1 MKFFYTVLAFA
12 PQVFAAL
19 TYKGVDWSSVTVEE
33 GSGYTYK
40 NTAGTTQA
48 LETILAAS
56 GVNTVRQ
63 RIWVN
68 PSSGQY
74 NLAYNLALAKRA
86 KAAGLKI
93 YLDLHF
99 SDTWADPSHQ
109 VNKSATHTTSLSIKA
124 NFFLHQAIP
133 SGWPTDTVGNLA
145 WEVYNYTL
153 AVSDAFASAGISP
166 SIISI
171 GNEIRAG
178 LLWPIGTT
186 SSYYNI
192 ASLLH
197 SASAGIKDST
207 LATKPKIMIHLD
219 NGYSWSE
226 QQYFYKTV
234 LAAGPLLT
242 TDFDMMGVSYYP
254 FYSSAATLA
263 SLKTSLTNMASTW
276 GKQLVVA
283 ETNWPFACPS
293 PAYTFPSDT
302 TSIPFSAAGQ
312 TTWIKDVAAVVAGV
326 SGGVGLFYW
335 EPAWINNAALGSSCS
350 DAILFD
356 SKGVARS
363 SLSAFASI

>member
-1 MKFFYTVLAFA
+1 MKFFYSVLAFA

-19 TYKGVDWSSVTVEE
+19 TYKGVDWSSVSVEE
-33 GSGYTYK
+33 KSGYTYK

-48 LETILAAS
+48 LETILKAS

-86 KAAGLKI
+86 KAAGLNI

-99 SDTWADPSHQ
+99 SDTWADPS
-109 VNKSATHTTSLSIKA
+109 
-124 NFFLHQAIP
+124 HQAIP

-207 LATKPKIMIHLD
+207 LTTKPKIMIHLD

-254 FYSSAATLA
+254 FYTSAATLA

-293 PAYTFPSDT
+293 PAYAFPSDA

>member
-1 MKFFYTVLAFA
+1 MKFFYSVLAFA

-19 TYKGVDWSSVTVEE
+19 TYKGVDWSSVSVEE
-33 GSGYTYK
+33 KSGYTYK

-48 LETILAAS
+48 LETILKAS

-86 KAAGLKI
+86 KAAGLNI

-99 SDTWADPSHQ
+99 SDTWADPS
-109 VNKSATHTTSLSIKA
+109 
-124 NFFLHQAIP
+124 HQAIP

-192 ASLLH
+192 SSLLH

-207 LATKPKIMIHLD
+207 LTTKPKIMIHLD

-226 QQYFYKTV
+226 QQFFYKTV

-276 GKQLVVA
+276 GKQIVVA

-293 PAYTFPSDT
+293 PAFAFPSDA

-312 TTWIKDVAAVVAGV
+312 TTWIKDVAAIVAGV

-335 EPAWINNAALGSSCS
+335 EPAWIDNAALGSSCS

>member
-1 MKFFYTVLAFA
+1 MKFFYSVLAFA

-19 TYKGVDWSSVTVEE
+19 TYKGVDWSSVSVEE
-33 GSGYTYK
+33 KSGYTYK

-48 LETILAAS
+48 LETILKAS

-68 PSSGQY
+68 PSDGQY

-86 KAAGLKI
+86 KAAGLNI

-99 SDTWADPSHQ
+99 SDTWADPG
-109 VNKSATHTTSLSIKA
+109 
-124 NFFLHQAIP
+124 HQAIP

-178 LLWPIGTT
+178 LLWPIGST

-197 SASAGIKDST
+197 SASAGIKAST
-207 LATKPKIMIHLD
+207 LTTKPKIMIHLD
-219 NGYSWSE
+219 NGYSWSD

-242 TDFDMMGVSYYP
+242 TDFDMMGVSHYP
-254 FYSSAATLA
+254 FYNSAATLA

-293 PAYTFPSDT
+293 PAFAFPSDA

-312 TTWIKDVAAVVAGV
+312 TTWIKDVAAIVAGV

-335 EPAWINNAALGSSCS
+335 EPAWINRAALGSSCS

>member
-1 MKFFYTVLAFA
+1 MKFFYFVLALA

-19 TYKGVDWSSVTVEE
+19 TYKGVDWSSLTVEE
-33 GSGYTYK
+33 QAGYTYK

-63 RIWVN
+63 RVWVN

-99 SDTWADPSHQ
+99 TDSWADSGSQ
-109 VNKSATHTTSLSIKA
+109 T
-124 NFFLHQAIP
+124 IP
-133 SGWPTDTVGNLA
+133 SGWPTDTVNNLA
-145 WEVYNYTL
+145 WELYNYTL

-178 LLWPIGTT
+178 LLWPLGKTP
-186 SSYYNI
+186 SYSNI
-192 ASLLH
+192 ATLLH

-207 LATKPKIMIHLD
+207 LTTQPKIMIHLD
-219 NGYSWSE
+219 NGWDWSG
-226 QQYFYKTV
+226 QNRFYKNV
-234 LAAGPLLT
+234 LAAGPLLS
-242 TDFDMMGVSYYP
+242 TDYDIMGVSYYP
-254 FYSSAATLA
+254 FYSASATLA
-263 SLKTSLTNMASTW
+263 NLNTTLTNMASTW
-276 GKQLVVA
+276 GKNLVVA

-293 PAYTFPSDT
+293 PAYAFPSDT
-302 TSIPFSAAGQ
+302 KSIPFSAAGQ
-312 TTWIKDVAAVVAGV
+312 TTWIKDVASIVAGV
-326 SGGVGLFYW
+326 GGGLGLGLFYW
-335 EPAWINNAALGSSCS
+335 EPAWVQNAGLGSSCS
-350 DAILFD
+350 DNLLFAY
-356 SKGVARS
+356 SGTARS
-363 SLSAFASI
+363 SLSTFASI

>member
-1 MKFFYTVLAFA
+1 MKFFYSVLAFA

-19 TYKGVDWSSVTVEE
+19 TYKGVDWSSVSVEE
-33 GSGYTYK
+33 KSGYTYK

-48 LETILAAS
+48 LETILKAS

-86 KAAGLKI
+86 KAAGLNI

-99 SDTWADPSHQ
+99 SDTWADPS
-109 VNKSATHTTSLSIKA
+109 
-124 NFFLHQAIP
+124 HQAIP

-197 SASAGIKDST
+197 SASAGIKDSS
-207 LATKPKIMIHLD
+207 LSTKPKIMIHLD

-242 TDFDMMGVSYYP
+242 SDFDMMGVSYYP
-254 FYSSAATLA
+254 FYNSAATLA

-293 PAYTFPSDT
+293 PAYAFPSDA

>member
-1 MKFFYTVLAFA
+1 MKFFYSVLAFA

-33 GSGYTYK
+33 QSGYTYK

-48 LETILAAS
+48 LETILKAS

-86 KAAGLKI
+86 KAAGLNI

-99 SDTWADPSHQ
+99 SDTWADPS
-109 VNKSATHTTSLSIKA
+109 
-124 NFFLHQAIP
+124 HQAIP

-207 LATKPKIMIHLD
+207 LTTKPKIMIHLD

-226 QQYFYKTV
+226 QQYFYTTV

-242 TDFDMMGVSYYP
+242 TDFDMMGVSFYP
-254 FYSSAATLA
+254 FYTSAATLA

-283 ETNWPFACPS
+283 ETNWPYACPS
-293 PAYTFPSDT
+293 PAYAFPSDA

-312 TTWIKDVAAVVAGV
+312 TTWIKNVAAIVAGV

>member
-1 MKFFYTVLAFA
+1 MKFFYSVLAFA

-19 TYKGVDWSSVTVEE
+19 TYKGVDWSSVSVEE
-33 GSGYTYK
+33 KSGYTYK

-48 LETILAAS
+48 LETILKAS

-86 KAAGLKI
+86 KAAGLNI

-99 SDTWADPSHQ
+99 SDTWADPS
-109 VNKSATHTTSLSIKA
+109 
-124 NFFLHQAIP
+124 HQAIP

-153 AVSDAFASAGISP
+153 AVSDAFASADISP

-207 LATKPKIMIHLD
+207 LTTKPKIMIHLD

-254 FYSSAATLA
+254 FYTSAATLA

-293 PAYTFPSDT
+293 PAYAFPSDA

-312 TTWIKDVAAVVAGV
+312 TTWIKDVAAIVAGV
-326 SGGVGLFYW
+326 KGGVGLFYW

-356 SKGVARS
+356 PKGVARS

>member
-1 MKFFYTVLAFA
+1 MKFFYSVLAFA

-19 TYKGVDWSSVTVEE
+19 TYKGVDWSSVSVEE
-33 GSGYTYK
+33 KSGYTYK

-48 LETILAAS
+48 LETILKAS

-86 KAAGLKI
+86 KAAGLNI

-99 SDTWADPSHQ
+99 SDTWADPS
-109 VNKSATHTTSLSIKA
+109 
-124 NFFLHQAIP
+124 HQAIP

-207 LATKPKIMIHLD
+207 LTTKPKIMIHLD

-254 FYSSAATLA
+254 FYTSTATLA

-293 PAYTFPSDT
+293 PAYAFPSDA

-312 TTWIKDVAAVVAGV
+312 TTWIKDVAAIVAGV
-326 SGGVGLFYW
+326 KGGVGLFYW

-356 SKGVARS
+356 PKGVARS

>member
-109 VNKSATHTTSLSIKA
+109 
-124 NFFLHQAIP
+124 AIP
-133 SGWPTDTVGNLA
+133 SGWPTNTVGNLA

-263 SLKTSLTNMASTW
+263 I
-276 GKQLVVA
+276 A

-363 SLSAFASI
+363 SLSAFC

>member
-1 MKFFYTVLAFA
+1 MKFFYSVLAFA

-33 GSGYTYK
+33 QSGYTYK

-48 LETILAAS
+48 LETILKAS

-86 KAAGLKI
+86 KAAGLSI

-99 SDTWADPSHQ
+99 SDTWADPS
-109 VNKSATHTTSLSIKA
+109 
-124 NFFLHQAIP
+124 HQAIP

-153 AVSDAFASAGISP
+153 AVSDAFASAGITP

-207 LATKPKIMIHLD
+207 LTTIPKIMIHLD

-226 QQYFYKTV
+226 QQYFYQTV

-283 ETNWPFACPS
+283 ETNWPYACPS
-293 PAYTFPSDT
+293 PAYTFPSDAK
-302 TSIPFSAAGQ
+302 SIPFSAAGQ
-312 TTWIKDVAAVVAGV
+312 TTWIKDVAAIVAGV

-363 SLSAFASI
+363 SLSTFASI